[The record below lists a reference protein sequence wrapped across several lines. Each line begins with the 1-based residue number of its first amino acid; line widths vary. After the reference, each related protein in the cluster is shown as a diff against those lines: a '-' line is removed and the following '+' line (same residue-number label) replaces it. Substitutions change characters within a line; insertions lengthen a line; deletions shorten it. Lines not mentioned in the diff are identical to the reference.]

1 MGGFSLLVGD
11 KPDREDY
18 VYRFENGQLVIA
30 KASPV
35 TLRGTTESLDSRFSF
50 VNYYLVVK

>member
-11 KPDREDY
+11 KPDRQDFI
-18 VYRFENGQLVIA
+18 YRFENGQLVIA
-30 KASPV
+30 KADSV
-35 TLRGTTESLDSRFSF
+35 TLRGTTENLDTRFSS